1 MKKQFVLTVSES
13 KRLIAKGVAALPQV
27 QRAMKEGIVAV
38 APGTTNGYVLQELWG
53 EEFELARYRSG
64 VTTPTGSGYVKLHPD
79 LIPDVVFVNG
89 KVDKELDRA
98 TCIQKMGHG
107 DIYIKGANAL
117 DYLGDVAGIL
127 IGHPV
132 GGTVGGSLPGIIG
145 KKIELVIP
153 VGLEKRVDGDINDL
167 HHLASIGEFE
177 GSVPNLWP
185 VTGTIVTEIEAL
197 WVLTG
202 VDAYLYAAGGVDG
215 AEGSVRLLVEGT
227 EEEVKD
233 ATELIESIKGEPPY
247 PL

>member
-1 MKKQFVLTVSES
+1 
-13 KRLIAKGVAALPQV
+13 
-27 QRAMKEGIVAV
+27 
-38 APGTTNGYVLQELWG
+38 
-53 EEFELARYRSG
+53 
-64 VTTPTGSGYVKLHPD
+64 
-79 LIPDVVFVNG
+79 
-89 KVDKELDRA
+89 
-98 TCIQKMGHG
+98 MGHG

-167 HHLASIGEFE
+167 HHLASTGEFE

-233 ATELIESIKGEPPY
+233 ATELIDSVKGEPPY